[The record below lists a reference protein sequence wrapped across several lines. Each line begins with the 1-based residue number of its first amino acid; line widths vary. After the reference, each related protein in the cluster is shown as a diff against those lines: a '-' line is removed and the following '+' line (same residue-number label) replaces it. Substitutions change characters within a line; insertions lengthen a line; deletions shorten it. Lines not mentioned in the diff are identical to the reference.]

1 MSVGGLKAVVFDLDN
16 TLYNE
21 GEYFK
26 AVVSHFLNKN
36 HHFEIDLD
44 SLIDIGARL
53 KSKDYLGD
61 ILHKLS
67 LYSERKQEQLFDLYC
82 GFSGEVPLDPAVSSM
97 LKILRR
103 NSMQIGMVT
112 NGVVIAQR
120 NKVRCLSLEVYLDAI
135 TYARDLGKSCEKPHA
150 APFVDICQKL
160 NCVPENTLFVGDHP
174 VNDIIGAKNIGMMTA
189 WLKKPYFDRPEQADI
204 VLNSVDEL
212 IGKIV
217 DET

>member
-1 MSVGGLKAVVFDLDN
+1 
-16 TLYNE
+16 
-21 GEYFK
+21 
-26 AVVSHFLNKN
+26 
-36 HHFEIDLD
+36 
-44 SLIDIGARL
+44 
-53 KSKDYLGD
+53 
-61 ILHKLS
+61 
-67 LYSERKQEQLFDLYC
+67 
-82 GFSGEVPLDPAVSSM
+82 
-97 LKILRR
+97 
-103 NSMQIGMVT
+103 
-112 NGVVIAQR
+112 
-120 NKVRCLSLEVYLDAI
+120 LDAI